1 MNKNY
6 QNPFLNQQNAS
17 QAPVSDPH
25 LTTLNQA
32 SILRNEENN
41 HILQGS
47 LNQSSIAS
55 NSMRNTFN
63 KINISFSFNN
73 PKRQNSLKD
82 TLAVKITNTNKEK
95 NINSKDSYKLLIKRI
110 AMQLKKKVRQ
120 PTHGFFFFAM
130 LKGSYP
136 LIIIKKIE
144 TQIINHSIDLNSD
157 IFRVYSEK
165 YVKYKELVK
174 KIALLLKQNMK
185 NKMFWE
191 NEKYN
196 QVNNINN
203 IQSIQVKV
211 SEKNKFQGHNNQ
223 NQKKNT
229 NIKSNLHIQNKKV
242 DTSKNIKITQ
252 NKKGNN
258 INHINANVNANVN
271 NQKKNKS
278 QAPKINNNN
287 ISQTSTT
294 QNHNNVSHRI
304 NSVINPFN
312 AAKIQNQ
319 KKTNLTKR
327 NDKNELNNKNS
338 LISNKSVKNIKINN
352 NIKNQNLSVSSETNK
367 TAKVKFENI
376 NKPIISN
383 NANEKSQ
390 NTKINKITKKTI
402 INSSDDIE
410 MKEESNKITTNSL
423 SNETNIKNDVDVN
436 TKIIPE
442 NKRTSIDIDNNNIR
456 EHNEELNK
464 TSIIRNSEATNV
476 SLNSIT
482 SPGRKLQIRL
492 TTFHKFDNIPKLIS
506 SDNNVRSSS
515 KKKSNIELNEINI
528 DSLFIN
534 NSNNMTDEQISFVN
548 KFNVFMS
555 NNGIIIENN
564 IPISNDINGQNYLQK
579 SMFWEKYL
587 HYLYLNYILN
597 KTKVS
602 LFSFV
607 NLIEQY
613 FLWCETPCAES
624 VKYYKE
630 LIIEIITKI
639 FNENEI
645 NKFLTMN
652 KIKSLDALFNKYEV
666 FVKYGNKDSFKK
678 NKEVEIKIDNSVDCN
693 CALCQSDIACIKKIG
708 ELNKKLNTNVNIE
721 NILIKGE
728 KKNIKNIAHQ
738 ELQTENN
745 YRMAFNGLN
754 KSGVFS
760 KSKTSYSFESVYQYF
775 PPKIIK
781 EENKEEKSKS
791 KSKKRSSTKKIK
803 KDENKDNKY
812 IDRKIEDYVN
822 KEEIDNIV
830 NEVSDIIVKE
840 EKNKSRKKSEKKN
853 KKNKKRS
860 SYKYLDDSDDES
872 DIYNRKRD
880 DSSEESDEFIAKKE
894 KAKKKKK
901 SKSRNKRKSVNRKN
915 RDSDSETEIESE
927 NDSEEENIRKKKV
940 QYPKVGKKK
949 GKKYI

>member
-229 NIKSNLHIQNKKV
+229 NIKSNLHIQNKKF

-294 QNHNNVSHRI
+294 QNRNNVSHRI

-312 AAKIQNQ
+312 AAKIQNH

-515 KKKSNIELNEINI
+515 KKKTNIELNEINI

-645 NKFLTMN
+645 NKFLSMN

-781 EENKEEKSKS
+781 EENKEEKSK
-791 KSKKRSSTKKIK
+791 KRSSTKKIK

-853 KKNKKRS
+853 KKNKKRN
-860 SYKYLDDSDDES
+860 SY
-872 DIYNRKRD
+872 N
-880 DSSEESDEFIAKKE
+880 EFIAKKE

>member
-229 NIKSNLHIQNKKV
+229 NIKSNLHIQNKKF

-294 QNHNNVSHRI
+294 QNRNNVSHRI

-515 KKKSNIELNEINI
+515 KKKSNIELKEINI

-587 HYLYLNYILN
+587 HYLYLNYMLN

-645 NKFLTMN
+645 NKFLSMN

-760 KSKTSYSFESVYQYF
+760 KSKT
-775 PPKIIK
+775 
-781 EENKEEKSKS
+781 

-915 RDSDSETEIESE
+915 KDSDSETEIESE